1 MCKISF
7 GFGRHGVHEWQSY
20 RPLKEK
26 GIASAVDH
34 GRLQKSV
41 QGSVQEEEVKFDKC
55 LLT

>member
-41 QGSVQEEEVKFDKC
+41 QEEEVKFDKC
-55 LLT
+55 FLT